1 MHFAILKTLAPIF
14 IVIGLGFF
22 AGRRGIID
30 NKNVSALNALVMTFA
45 LPASLFV
52 AMSTTARRDMLREGQ
67 LFLLLGMVMLAFF
80 VTWYFVERRLN
91 KVPRAEAAVQAL
103 VVAFPNCAAGLPL
116 VVAVLGVV
124 GTVHVAVALA
134 AGSILTVPPTIFL
147 LELSRAESGTDRESA
162 KPGPGLALWR
172 AFTKPIV
179 LAPVLGMLI
188 SLSGVELSPLVTGP
202 LDLIGQAAGG
212 GAAFLTGLV
221 VSGLPF
227 VLNRQV
233 GMATIATNILEPLA
247 VLGLAKL
254 LGTPPEIAKPAIL
267 IAALPAG
274 FFGILFG
281 ASYHANS
288 KESGSTVLTS
298 TMLSALT
305 LAGVI
310 DWLYPS

>member
-1 MHFAILKTLAPIF
+1 
-14 IVIGLGFF
+14 
-22 AGRRGIID
+22 
-30 NKNVSALNALVMTFA
+30 
-45 LPASLFV
+45 
-52 AMSTTARRDMLREGQ
+52 
-67 LFLLLGMVMLAFF
+67 
-80 VTWYFVERRLN
+80 
-91 KVPRAEAAVQAL
+91 
-103 VVAFPNCAAGLPL
+103 
-116 VVAVLGVV
+116 
-124 GTVHVAVALA
+124 
-134 AGSILTVPPTIFL
+134 VPPTIFL
-147 LELSRAESGTDRESA
+147 LELSRAESGTDREAA

-188 SLSGVELSPLVTGP
+188 SLSGVELSTLVTGP